1 MLGLMEVKC
10 EINFHFLI
18 QFREDLTGWEKAAV
32 LNGGATEYDSWAT
45 AYPVA
50 QHSPT
55 HNTCITIYKKK
66 RKICMLKFYLAEH
79 TRASAAAARP
89 LLNANCCLW
98 PPASCGQCPICR
110 LPVKC
115 SRAGEASYSPG
126 IQDSYLLSTLQNIKL
141 FFPLFR
147 IHVTCWVLYITSTVP
162 VHCYG
167 YNIINQC
174 NTINFIF
181 ILFMYMLCCDCV
193 KYWWSVFRLRFRL
206 ICMGFD

>member
-1 MLGLMEVKC
+1 MGRYKYGLHTKRVYSIPLDSILGKPT
-10 EINFHFLI
+10 
-18 QFREDLTGWEKAAV
+18 DS
-32 LNGGATEYDSWAT
+32 GGATGYAT

-79 TRASAAAARP
+79 TRALAAAAGP

-141 FFPLFR
+141 LFPLFHV
-147 IHVTCWVLYITSTVP
+147 HVTC
-162 VHCYG
+162 
-167 YNIINQC
+167 
-174 NTINFIF
+174 
-181 ILFMYMLCCDCV
+181 
-193 KYWWSVFRLRFRL
+193 
-206 ICMGFD
+206 